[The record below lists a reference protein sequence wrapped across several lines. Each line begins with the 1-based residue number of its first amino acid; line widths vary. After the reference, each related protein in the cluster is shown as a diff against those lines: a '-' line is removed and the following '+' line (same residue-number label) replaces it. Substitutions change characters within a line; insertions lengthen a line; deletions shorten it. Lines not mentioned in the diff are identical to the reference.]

1 MDQCVSCCDI
11 VNETRTTTMCSTPR
25 RGVNNS
31 EFGASSSP
39 GHHSETPLGP
49 LALFSF
55 VSATRTDKVPDREQR
70 EQLWHTL
77 QSHFNTGIYLDTK
90 EKGVLFPVIHFT
102 DDRDSLKK
110 RLSDEHALD
119 NDYVLHQGVYR
130 EVRSIRPEGVVQ
142 NGHASNPKSTAY
154 IVIGFKGMDKN
165 FSQEVMVDSWKDW
178 TGARHIYMYLPDE
191 MGLSKI
197 SFYHR
202 EAPHSLNMFLYVVLV
217 ECCNVSNVER
227 QVTLGTKMRLLDF
240 TQRLRAE
247 RMTGYI
253 SVYGVTPAD

>member
-227 QVTLGTKMRLLDF
+227 QMRLLDF